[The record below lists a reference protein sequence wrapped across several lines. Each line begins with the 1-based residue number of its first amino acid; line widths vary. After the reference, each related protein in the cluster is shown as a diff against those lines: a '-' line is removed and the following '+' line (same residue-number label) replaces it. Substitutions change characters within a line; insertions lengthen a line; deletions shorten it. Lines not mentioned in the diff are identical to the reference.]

1 MEKENMSTMTS
12 ILSVLE
18 GTGYTAQFKA
28 TESGIT
34 SLTTKKSYQPQDV
47 SINHFYRFEGESN
60 PDDSSIIYAI
70 ETKSGEK
77 GTLIDSYGMYNDP
90 LVTSFIDKVKS
101 IHK

>member
-1 MEKENMSTMTS
+1 MEKENMSTMVS

-28 TESGIT
+28 TTSGII
-34 SLTTKKSYQPQDV
+34 SLTTEKSYKPEDV

-60 PDDSSIIYAI
+60 PDDSSIVYAI

-77 GTLIDSYGMYNDP
+77 GTLIDSYGMYSDP
-90 LVTSFIDKVKS
+90 LVTAFIDKVKS